1 MAETHLRGP
10 HQPNISDTTPDGD
23 LDDLR
28 ELLLAAERV
37 RLNRLEDRLKNSVVD
52 AATLAKVLPDAIRQ
66 RARQD
71 HLLAAS
77 LAPVI
82 DETLVQAVQRSPQ
95 RVADA
100 LSPVMGPAIRRAVTT
115 ALQSMTQALN
125 QTLDHSVSVRG
136 LSWRLEAWR
145 TGKPFGEVVLLHT
158 LKYRVEQVFLIHR
171 ATGLLLR
178 HAGHNPGAEGKEDLV
193 ASMFTAIKSAVQRFA
208 KDSLGAQQDSGLQS
222 FSMEDGLEVWIEQ
235 GSDAILAAVVRGLPP
250 VGLRTTF
257 QKALEKIRVEFA
269 QPLQDFRG
277 DATLFEDTTPHL
289 QACLLQESTG
299 DPKEGP
305 QPTRRVSPALVLLLL
320 ALLLLGWWGI
330 TSFLDRQRWNE
341 FLENA
346 RHVPGLHIT
355 SVHREGDH
363 ATVYGMRDPL
373 STDPMILAL
382 QAGLPHDRLAFQLE
396 PYLAL
401 APELIER
408 RATAA
413 LRPPDSVRLTAVQQ
427 NGTTVLA
434 ATGTA
439 PHSWILN
446 FRKQGTSIP
455 GVSAVR
461 DSELRDGNL
470 LRLEQLKREIEART
484 FEFTMGRAD
493 LAPDSEPIVQAL
505 RQAVLESDALAQQLG
520 RSLQLE
526 ISGQTTGE
534 GPPAL
539 NRRLAAARATTIT
552 RALDLGPLT
561 STHIV
566 TTGQPVTDVSPDE
579 TASTSPPARRVS
591 LQLTIAN
598 LPPSPVPP
606 P

>member
-1 MAETHLRGP
+1 MAETRQRGP
-10 HQPNISDTTPDGD
+10 HLPDTPDTSPNGELED
-23 LDDLR
+23 IR

-52 AATLAKVLPDAIRQ
+52 ASSLSKVLPDAIRQ

-100 LSPVMGPAIRRAVTT
+100 LSPVMGPAIRRAVAT
-115 ALQSMTQALN
+115 ALQSMMQSLN
-125 QTLDHSVSVRG
+125 QTLDHSVSLRG
-136 LSWRLEAWR
+136 LRWRLEAWR
-145 TGKPFGEVVLLHT
+145 TGKPFSEVVLLHT
-158 LKYRVEQVFLIHR
+158 LKYRVEQVFLVHR
-171 ATGLLLR
+171 STGLLLR
-178 HAGHNPGAEGKEDLV
+178 HVGQNPIAEGKEDLV

-235 GSDAILAAVVRGLPP
+235 GPDAVLAAVVRGVPP
-250 VGLRTTF
+250 RGLRTTF
-257 QKALEKIRVEFA
+257 QNALEKIRVEFA

-277 DATLFEDTTPHL
+277 DPTLFEYTTPHL
-289 QACLLQESTG
+289 QTCLQQESTG
-299 DPKEGP
+299 DPQEGAP
-305 QPTRRVSPALVLLLL
+305 RAHRLSPALIVLLLP
-320 ALLLLGWWGI
+320 LLLLGWWGM
-330 TSFLDRQRWNE
+330 TSYLDRQRWNE
-341 FLENA
+341 FLERA

-355 SVHREGDH
+355 SVDRKGTH

-373 STDPMILAL
+373 ATDPMILAL
-382 QAGLPHDRLAFQLE
+382 QAGLPHDRLTFQLE

-413 LRPPDSVRLTAVQQ
+413 LRPPDSVHFTAVQQ

-439 PHSWILN
+439 AHSWILN
-446 FRKQGTSIP
+446 FRKQGPSIP

-461 DSELRDGNL
+461 DSDLRDGNL

-484 FEFTMGRAD
+484 FDFAIGRAD
-493 LAPDSEPIVQAL
+493 LDPDSEPIVQAL
-505 RQAVLESDALAQQLG
+505 RQAVLESDTLAHELG
-520 RSLQLE
+520 RSLRLG
-526 ISGQTTGE
+526 IAGQTTDE

-539 NRRLAAARATTIT
+539 NRRLAAARAAVIA
-552 RALDLGPLT
+552 RALNLGPLT
-561 STHIV
+561 STRIV
-566 TTGQPVTDVSPDE
+566 TTGQTTETSPDG
-579 TASTSPPARRVS
+579 AVSAPPSARRAF

-598 LPPSPVPP
+598 TAPSTAPSP
-606 P
+606 

>member
-1 MAETHLRGP
+1 MADTRPQGP
-10 HQPNISDTTPDGD
+10 HPLDTSDTPPDGE
-23 LDDLR
+23 LEDLR

-52 AATLAKVLPDAIRQ
+52 ASSLSKVLPDAIRQ

-100 LSPVMGPAIRRAVTT
+100 LSPVMGPAIRRAVAT
-115 ALQSMTQALN
+115 ALQNMMQTLN
-125 QTLDHSVSVRG
+125 QTLDHSVSLRG

-145 TGKPFGEVVLLHT
+145 TGRPFGEVVLLHT

-171 ATGLLLR
+171 STGLLLR
-178 HAGHNPGAEGKEDLV
+178 HVGQNPVTEGKEDLV

-208 KDSLGAQQDSGLQS
+208 KDSLGAQHDSGLQS

-235 GSDAILAAVVRGLPP
+235 GPDAVLAAVVRGIAPA
-250 VGLRTTF
+250 GLRTTF
-257 QKALEKIRVEFA
+257 QKALERIRVEFA

-277 DATLFEDTTPHL
+277 DPTLFEDTTPHL
-289 QACLLQESTG
+289 QTCLQQEAAGNRQES
-299 DPKEGP
+299 P
-305 QPTRRVSPALVLLLL
+305 QHARRISPALIVLLLP
-320 ALLLLGWWGI
+320 LLLLGWWGL
-330 TSFLDRQRWNE
+330 TTYLDRQRWNE
-341 FLENA
+341 FLERA
-346 RHVPGLHIT
+346 RHVQGLHIT
-355 SVHREGDH
+355 SIDRQGAH

-373 STDPMILAL
+373 TIDPMILAL
-382 QAGLPHDRLAFQLE
+382 QAGLSHDHLTFQLE

-413 LRPPDSVRLTAVQQ
+413 LRPPDSVHLTAVQQ

-446 FRKQGTSIP
+446 FRKQGPSIS
-455 GVSAVR
+455 GISAVR
-461 DSELRDGNL
+461 DSDLLDGNL

-484 FEFTMGRAD
+484 FEFSIGRAD
-493 LAPDSEPIVQAL
+493 LGPDSEPILQAL
-505 RQAVLESDALAQQLG
+505 RQAVMESDALAYELG
-520 RSLQLE
+520 RRLQLV
-526 ISGQTTGE
+526 IAGQTTEE

-539 NRRLAAARATTIT
+539 NRRLADARAAAIA
-552 RALDLGPLT
+552 RALDLGSLV

-566 TTGQPVTDVSPDE
+566 ATGQRAEDVAPGGAVSAP
-579 TASTSPPARRVS
+579 PPARRAS
-591 LQLTIAN
+591 LQLTISTTAASST
-598 LPPSPVPP
+598 PSP
-606 P
+606 